1 VFVFYAT
8 GVPDVAEMYRRFAA
22 EAAGRS
28 PLFEELA
35 TGVAG
40 DPELVALLADL
51 PRGKAQP
58 NLLFAATRWVAGT
71 PRDYAGF
78 REAVNEHRDEIV
90 ATMLVRRTQTNEP
103 ARTAAFYPLLAALPQ
118 PVALIEVGASAGL
131 CLYPDRYR
139 FDYGGTIAGDL
150 DSELTIACEVTGP
163 MPEPGPVTV
172 AWRAGID
179 LNPLDV
185 RDSDDVG
192 WLETLIWPE
201 HHERRERL
209 RAAVAI
215 ARRDPPWIVEGDLV
229 ERLPEVAA
237 DAPAGATLVIF
248 HTAVLNYVPRPLR
261 ASFAELVSTTGH
273 WLSQE
278 APGMVDGM
286 RDLIE
291 PVPPFAYVLT
301 RDREPVGFSGGHG
314 GWVHWL
320 L

>member
-1 VFVFYAT
+1 
-8 GVPDVAEMYRRFAA
+8 VPDVAEMYRRFAA
-22 EAAGRS
+22 EEAAGRS

-35 TGVAG
+35 TGVAE

-51 PRGKAQP
+51 PPGKAQP
-58 NLLFAATRWVAGT
+58 NLLFAATRWVVGT
-71 PRDYAGF
+71 PRDYASF
-78 REAVNEHRDEIV
+78 REAVYEHRDEIV

-103 ARTAAFYPLLAALPQ
+103 ARSAAFYPLLAALPQ

-139 FDYGGTIAGDL
+139 FDYGGTIAGDP
-150 DSELTIACEVTGP
+150 DSDLTIACDVTGP
-163 MPEPGPVTV
+163 MPKLGPVTV

-185 RDSDDVG
+185 CDSDDVR
-192 WLETLIWPE
+192 WLETLVWPE

-209 RAAVAI
+209 RAAVAV
-215 ARRDPPWIVEGDLV
+215 ARHDPPWIVEGDLV

-237 DAPAGATLVIF
+237 NAPAGATLVIF
-248 HTAVLNYVPRPLR
+248 HTAVLNYVPRPRR
-261 ASFAELVSTTGH
+261 AAFAELASATGH

-278 APGMVDGM
+278 APGVIDGV
-286 RDLIE
+286 RERLTE

-301 RDREPVGFSGGHG
+301 RDRVPVAFTGGHG
-314 GWVHWL
+314 GWIQWL
-320 L
+320 P